1 MYTKIAVICLVIC
14 SILIIVYVIKKH
26 NNVINSRDILRQ
38 HFELIKTDRFT
49 FCVFFIVPIIMG
61 AACAVIRLVS
71 NEILSIINIVLPIYI
86 GLQFSVAGILCDMKK
101 GNDKYEK
108 IKESAFNEILFES
121 ILSILSL
128 VISFIITFIGIE
140 RIIEMVL
147 LIMSGLLYILVLST
161 ILNTFIV
168 LKRLKFLFD
177 ERN

>member
-1 MYTKIAVICLVIC
+1 MDAMIPNYNFDLSKA
-14 SILIIVYVIKKH
+14 IKAIEPV
-26 NNVINSRDILRQ
+26 NMRDYSMA
-38 HFELIKTDRFT
+38 DW
-49 FCVFFIVPIIMG
+49 
-61 AACAVIRLVS
+61 
-71 NEILSIINIVLPIYI
+71 
-86 GLQFSVAGILCDMKK
+86 
-101 GNDKYEK
+101 KYEK